1 MVVFVTAKQGFS
13 SRDGEYFL
21 FSLFIYMNFEILI
34 KFFKQ
39 IKL

>member
-1 MVVFVTAKQGFS
+1 MIVFVTAKQGFS

-21 FSLFIYMNFEILI
+21 FSDMNFEILI
-34 KFFKQ
+34 KFCKQ